1 MIRIDWVQEVEGVT
15 VFRDDESRSTFYVIP
30 NQPRYRIDDNGNPV
44 FKFLKYR
51 LPIDRPNGAK
61 GGGFVIF
68 DSEFVVPADK
78 LKKVESALEDQLRR
92 EGIDEPVKFGVVT
105 YTRGTAKLQL
115 LDSGGLL
122 VQKIQNPGSPSLFG
136 HNITSFT
143 CELSPE
149 GATLC
154 EQALQGKGGI
164 AQVIY
169 DLNFMV
175 KLPPIA
181 GRVWFSASKFASF
194 FQKIDQDN
202 SFWGDDTQTE
212 VRRETF
218 ISSESGGVELDFN
231 WALPDPD
238 QDKKLKDSIRD
249 WAWKT
254 LEDGVKRMAITD
266 PTIDTDKGLPDG
278 MEHVS
283 RDLSSWKLSS
293 FERTFQENQAVEWH
307 IVPQG
312 TLPNVT
318 SLQDGKGKAIQW
330 NDYSAVVDL
339 DDPFFKQL
347 NVNVTVNADFQK
359 LPIASVDVHLAY
371 QHGATTKVQDF
382 HLKSPDDVGKFA
394 TFIEAN
400 DWKYKYSYVV
410 NYKGESRTFQA
421 AEVTTDHTALTI
433 NVGDLGLLVVNGTT
447 GDINFDQVRQAQV
460 TITYDDAGG
469 TIEEQF
475 ALDKASNKF
484 SLQKLLGGPR
494 DRPYHYKVKYV
505 MADGRELLDD
515 PKESSSEDLFIN
527 DPFSAVKTVGLRGL
541 GNFDTD
547 VDTIFV
553 DLKYSDDKRQ
563 YTVTKS
569 IALSKAQPFFDWSF
583 PVINSAAGKV
593 SYSGTIKFK
602 NGTVEAIAPV
612 EGAPDTILV
621 GKLVADTLEIS
632 VAPDL
637 IDWSAVKLVKVSLHY
652 ADPTNHVDVHKDFLL
667 KQGAPAAS
675 WKVDLKD
682 KTKNAYDWSA
692 TYFMNTQP
700 ASERQAH
707 GTTSDTILVLE
718 TPAA

>member
-30 NQPRYRIDDNGNPV
+30 NQPRYRIDDNNNPV

-51 LPIDRPNGAK
+51 NPVDRPNGAK

-68 DSEFVVPADK
+68 DSEFVVPEDK

-92 EGIDEPVKFGVVT
+92 EGIDAPVKFGVVT

-175 KLPPIA
+175 KLPPIE

-194 FQKIDQDN
+194 FQRIDQDN

-218 ISSESGGVELDFN
+218 VSSESGGVELDFN
-231 WALPDPD
+231 WALPDAD

-254 LEDGVKRMAITD
+254 LEDGVKRMGITD

-318 SLQDGKGKAIQW
+318 SLLDGKGKAIQW

-359 LPIASVDVHLAY
+359 LPISSVDVHLAY

-382 HLKSPDDVGKFA
+382 HLKGPDDVGKFA

-421 AEVTTDHTALTI
+421 PEVATDRTALTI

-475 ALDKASNKF
+475 ALDKANNKF

-494 DRPYHYKVKYV
+494 DSPYRYQVKYV

-515 PKESSSEDLFIN
+515 PKESNSEDLFIN

-569 IALSKAQPFFDWSF
+569 IALSKQQPFFDWSF
-583 PVINSAAGKV
+583 PVINPTAGKV
-593 SYSGTIKFK
+593 SYSGTIKLK

-612 EGAPDTILV
+612 DGAPDTILV

-652 ADPTNHVDVHKDFLL
+652 ADAANHVDVHKDFLL

-682 KTKNAYDWSA
+682 KTKTAYDWTA